1 MKKREDLGMKC
12 PYYNN
17 IGFKTCKH
25 YVAKNKQIAS
35 CKYFE
40 CAKCYKDSSK
50 PMTPNKSRRL
60 K

>member
-1 MKKREDLGMKC
+1 MKC
-12 PYYNN
+12 PHYNI
-17 IGFKTCKH
+17 IGFRTCKH
-25 YVAKNKQIAS
+25 YVAKNKQIAL

-40 CAKCYKDSSK
+40 CGKCYKDSSK